1 MPEIYAYTDYRS
13 FLKDFLE
20 SRKAESQGFSHRAV
34 LSKMGISS
42 TGFLANVISG
52 RKNLTP
58 GQAQKLASVLKL
70 RAAEARYFECLVL
83 FTQARSL
90 EEKNAQLKRLVA
102 NQRVETRALTRK
114 QLNLFAR
121 WHYVVLRE
129 MLYFHRLKDDYR
141 KAARMLIPAISA
153 EEAEKAIR
161 ELEALELI
169 EKDGE
174 GVLRQKDA
182 AVTTGN
188 EIRSLQVA
196 NFQMEM
202 IELAKSALDRMP
214 TTERDISCMTV
225 TLSMDSF
232 DQVKSEIQSFRKRLS
247 AIAVADAKSDQVF
260 QCNIQFFPVTRKEG
274 TL

>member
-1 MPEIYAYTDYRS
+1 MPEIFAYTDYRN

-20 SRKAESQGFSHRAV
+20 ERKKESQGFSHRAV
-34 LSKMGISS
+34 LAKMGISS

-58 GQAQKLASVLKL
+58 GQAQKLAAVLKL
-70 RAAEARYFECLVL
+70 RAGEARYFECLVL

-90 EEKNAQLKRLVA
+90 EEKNVQLKRLVA
-102 NQRVETRALTRK
+102 NQRVETRSLTRK
-114 QLNLFAR
+114 QLNLFSR

-129 MLYFHRLKDDYR
+129 MLYCPRLKDDYR
-141 KAARMLIPAISA
+141 KAARMLLPSLGAD
-153 EEAEKAIR
+153 EAEKAIR
-161 ELEALELI
+161 ELEAMELV
-169 EKDGE
+169 ERDGE
-174 GVLRQKDA
+174 GVCRQKDS

-202 IELAKSALDRMP
+202 MDLAKAALDHMP
-214 TTERDISCMTV
+214 MAERDISCMTL
-225 TLSMDSF
+225 TLSMESF
-232 DQVKSEIQSFRKRLS
+232 DQVKSEIQAFRKRLS

-274 TL
+274 TV